1 MAKKKID
8 ATQGPLI
15 PLIFSYTIPLI
26 LTTLIQHFFDLVD
39 KAVLGNMADTTAV
52 AAVGATGSITS
63 LVINGFVGLSAG
75 ASIVLARYVGQ
86 RDEAKMRKTIDT
98 ALTAGFGFG
107 IVVAII
113 GILFAPFFLNITN
126 CPEECYEGALIYIR
140 IYVGAAP
147 ATLLYNYGS
156 AILRTLGDTRRP
168 LTYIT
173 VSGVSNAVLN
183 VILCL
188 ILPQKVAAVA
198 IATAASK
205 VIAGALVLNRLCHFE
220 DAARVSLRRLHLSL
234 ASFGQILRFGIPN
247 AITTLIYPVANLQIT
262 PAINSFGVDA
272 VAGSSASGSL
282 TTLVQSVGTGF
293 STATSTFMGQNIG
306 AENKERVKKSFW
318 YCFSFN
324 VLIMGS
330 LGLLLAL
337 SGRFWLRIVI
347 GSASPA
353 AIDYGMVRMR
363 WLSAFLFVNAAINV
377 LRHALLAYGY
387 PFFGSLSSIFFTL
400 GFRVFWMQLIYP
412 LRPTFTM
419 IMVCFTVSWTLNML
433 FYLPIVLVLNRRYD
447 RGIYKKI

>member
-1 MAKKKID
+1 MAKRKID

-52 AAVGATGSITS
+52 ASVGATSGITS

-75 ASIVLARYVGQ
+75 ASIVLARYIGQ
-86 RDEAKMRKTIDT
+86 RDEEKTRKTIDT
-98 ALTAGFGFG
+98 ALVSGFFFG
-107 IVVAII
+107 VIVAVV
-113 GILFAPFFLNITN
+113 GILLAPFFLRITN

-220 DAARVSLRRLHLSL
+220 DAARVSLRKLRLSL
-234 ASFGQILRFGIPN
+234 SSFLQILRFGIPN
-247 AITTLIYPVANLQIT
+247 AITTLIFPLANLQIT
-262 PAINSFGVDA
+262 PALNSFGVEA
-272 VAGSSASGSL
+272 VAGNSASSSL
-282 TTLVQSVGTGF
+282 TTLIQSVGTGF
-293 STATSTFMGQNIG
+293 STATTTFMGQNIG
-306 AENKERVKKSFW
+306 AEQKERVKKSFW
-318 YCFSFN
+318 YCLGFN
-324 VLIMGS
+324 VLIMGT
-330 LGLLLAL
+330 LGLLLTI
-337 SGRFWLRIVI
+337 SGRFWLRLVI
-347 GSASPA
+347 GNSSPA
-353 AIDYGMVRMR
+353 AIDYGMVRM
-363 WLSAFLFVNAAINV
+363 WFLTAFLFVQAANQV

-387 PFFGSLSSIFFTL
+387 PLFGSISSIVFTL
-400 GFRVFWMQLIYP
+400 GFRVVWMQLLYP
-412 LRPTFTM
+412 LWPTFTM
-419 IMVCFTVSWTLNML
+419 IMLCFTVSWILNML